1 MKDVHPEI
9 ESEAVFFS
17 DCGAV
22 RFVVTVHQM
31 DHRGSSE
38 ILKVISDFEESSM
51 LRERALIAGDMMVS
65 RQSAAEAIRISEMS
79 FRKGSRY
86 KLK

>member
-9 ESEAVFFS
+9 ESEAVFFY
-17 DCGAV
+17 DCVAV

-65 RQSAAEAIRISEMS
+65 RQSAVGFICTGYR
-79 FRKGSRY
+79 G
-86 KLK
+86 